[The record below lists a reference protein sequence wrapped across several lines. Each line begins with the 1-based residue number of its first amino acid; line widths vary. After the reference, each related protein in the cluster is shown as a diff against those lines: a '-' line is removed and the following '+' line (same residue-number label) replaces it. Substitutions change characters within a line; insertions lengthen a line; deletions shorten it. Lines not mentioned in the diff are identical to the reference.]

1 MEIFFQG
8 NNNMIYDCFTF
19 FNEIE
24 LLKIRL
30 NTLNAVVDK
39 FVIVEADKTQRGVSK
54 AFNFEAIKAE
64 FDNKYP
70 DKIIYI
76 KATDCPVLKNSKD
89 WAIEHFQ
96 RNAIMG
102 GYTTVNQKI

>member
-1 MEIFFQG
+1 
-8 NNNMIYDCFTF
+8 MIYDCFTF

-39 FVIVEADKTQRGVSK
+39 FVNVEADKTQRGVSK
-54 AFNFEAIKAE
+54 AFNFEKIKAE
-64 FDNKYP
+64 FDKKYSG
-70 DKIIYI
+70 KIIYI
-76 KATDCPVLKNSKD
+76 KATNCTVLKNSKD

-102 GYTTVNQKI
+102 RYTTVKQKI